1 MWFDESVFYQIYPLG
16 FCDVLV
22 GNDGQHASPVG
33 EHARIK
39 KVVDWIPHIK
49 KLGADAIYF
58 SPVFESDYH
67 GYDTRDY
74 TKIDNRLG
82 SNEDFANVVR
92 TLHEN
97 GIKVVIDGVFNHV
110 GRGFFAFQDV
120 LANREN
126 SGYKDWFFV
135 NFGGNNDYND
145 GLWYEGWEGYYNLV
159 KLNLRNNDV
168 VEYLLS
174 CVKQWIEEFGIDGI
188 RLDVAYC
195 LDHDFMRRLRA
206 HVDSL
211 KPEFFLLGEM
221 LHGDYNTI
229 VNDGM
234 LNSATN
240 YECYKGLYSSFNSM
254 NMFEICHSLQRQ
266 FGSEQWCLYRGK
278 HLFTFVDNHD
288 VNRIASTLGDA
299 NHIPLIYALA
309 MGMPGIPCVYYGSEW
324 GAEGVKSNG
333 SDNDIRKSYDSPV
346 ENELFDKISAMAH
359 AHHASKALCYG
370 DFNQVVLTNR
380 QCIFA
385 RDCGDEKVLVAV
397 NADSQPFYANFN
409 AGTDK
414 AADLISGQECCIAGG
429 FELPPY
435 SAYYW
440 RVN

>member
-174 CVKQWIEEFGIDGI
+174 CVKQWIEEFDIDGI
-188 RLDVAYC
+188 SRQLLD
-195 LDHDFMRRLRA
+195 
-206 HVDSL
+206 
-211 KPEFFLLGEM
+211 G
-221 LHGDYNTI
+221 
-229 VNDGM
+229 
-234 LNSATN
+234 
-240 YECYKGLYSSFNSM
+240 
-254 NMFEICHSLQRQ
+254 
-266 FGSEQWCLYRGK
+266 
-278 HLFTFVDNHD
+278 
-288 VNRIASTLGDA
+288 
-299 NHIPLIYALA
+299 
-309 MGMPGIPCVYYGSEW
+309 
-324 GAEGVKSNG
+324 
-333 SDNDIRKSYDSPV
+333 
-346 ENELFDKISAMAH
+346 
-359 AHHASKALCYG
+359 
-370 DFNQVVLTNR
+370 
-380 QCIFA
+380 
-385 RDCGDEKVLVAV
+385 
-397 NADSQPFYANFN
+397 
-409 AGTDK
+409 
-414 AADLISGQECCIAGG
+414 
-429 FELPPY
+429 
-435 SAYYW
+435 
-440 RVN
+440 